1 MINEV
6 DYVELG
12 LVCAHVCEALDR
24 GTNTSRVDQLGQSVL
39 RAIEQFTT

>member
-1 MINEV
+1 MVHEV

-24 GTNTSRVDQLGQSVL
+24 GTNRSRVDQLGQSIL
-39 RAIEQFTT
+39 RAIEQLTT